1 MQTRPTSSLPHIV
14 FTIGLTPLGL
24 AGCSQNM
31 TEQQIKG
38 VLDEQVT
45 AWNRGD
51 IESFMQGYWQSD
63 ELTFEAPDSV
73 TKGWQATL
81 ERYQRRYPNRAVM
94 GTLTFSDL
102 VVDVIADDEAT
113 VTGRYHLERAT
124 LPQANGHFVL
134 SLRKFEEGWRIV
146 RDRTWSDSND
156 EGKPS

>member
-1 MQTRPTSSLPHIV
+1 MQIYRTLTQTRVILS
-14 FTIGLTPLGL
+14 IGLLSTVI
-24 AGCSQNM
+24 AGCAQN
-31 TEQQIKG
+31 TAQQQIEN
-38 VLDEQVT
+38 VLDDQVT

-94 GTLTFSDL
+94 GTLTFSNL
-102 VVDVIADDEAT
+102 VVDVTSQDDAT

-134 SLRKFEEGWRIV
+134 SLHRFEEGWRIV
-146 RDRTWSDSND
+146 RDRTWSDSNEKD
-156 EGKPS
+156 NAS